1 MVLPFKCPYCNH
13 YYCAE
18 HRLPENHNCPEYWM
32 ARAPRPQPPPIITP
46 EKPYEYTVTYGSRP
60 TTKLFQFSS
69 TELKHLTIGALLV
82 MGVGLSY
89 IPQAVGLSVL
99 TSPEILVGL
108 VIIFTLSFF
117 LHEIAHKLSAQHYG
131 LWAEF
136 RITLWGAIITL
147 ISMLPLSFFKIIS
160 PGAVMIAGPV
170 TEKEAGRTALAG
182 PLTNIVISAICATVL
197 ITTQN
202 TSHIPFFGAWINA
215 VIALFNLIPFG
226 IMDGLKVFRWNKL
239 VWTAA
244 FIASV
249 ALTVYV
255 FMFI

>member
-1 MVLPFKCPYCNH
+1 
-13 YYCAE
+13 
-18 HRLPENHNCPEYWM
+18 
-32 ARAPRPQPPPIITP
+32 
-46 EKPYEYTVTYGSRP
+46 
-60 TTKLFQFSS
+60 
-69 TELKHLTIGALLV
+69 

-89 IPQAVGLSVL
+89 IPQAVGLPLL
-99 TSPEILVGL
+99 TKPEILLCL
-108 VIIFTLSFF
+108 VIVFTLSFL

-147 ISMLPLSFFKIIS
+147 ISMLLPFFKIIS
-160 PGAVMIAGPV
+160 PGAVMIAGPI
-170 TEKEAGRTALAG
+170 TEKEAGKTAIAG
-182 PLTNIVISAICATVL
+182 PLTNIVSSIICTTVL

-202 TSHIPFFGAWINA
+202 TLHWIIPFFGAWINA
-215 VIALFNLIPFG
+215 IIALFNLIPFG

-239 VWTAA
+239 VWAVA
-244 FIASV
+244 FISSV